1 MSAEVLK
8 QLKIKTST
16 LRRLKKEYISY
27 EKETKTINSK
37 IETLE
42 ASPIHDE
49 DNEIEI
55 KKNVSL
61 YQRLEIIFS

>member
-42 ASPIHDE
+42 ASPVHDE
-49 DNEIEI
+49 DIEIEI